1 MAPYSKHP
9 YTPDPDR
16 EFSLRCVAFHRC
28 VVSCRVA
35 MTEPHHVL
43 FCNWRGD
50 RRTEVRALRALT
62 MYTGDGT
69 WYRTVRIKFP
79 VARLFALAENV
90 GLTMSNGGWGLFT
103 VQHPPYTVLYS
114 TVNVF
119 LLFCMM
125 CSTVLY
131 LVYSSTVLYC
141 SVKSV
146 HSKRPVL

>member
-1 MAPYSKHP
+1 
-9 YTPDPDR
+9 
-16 EFSLRCVAFHRC
+16 
-28 VVSCRVA
+28 
-35 MTEPHHVL
+35 
-43 FCNWRGD
+43 
-50 RRTEVRALRALT
+50 

-90 GLTMSNGGWGLFT
+90 GLTMSNVGRGLFT

-131 LVYSSTVLYC
+131 LVYSSIVLYC

-146 HSKRPVL
+146 HSKRPVLQKTAKTGDGNPVPRFSTSTGSTIPSSFFRKKRDF

>member
-1 MAPYSKHP
+1 MRTNATQYSTAHTQHKTLSHSTAIKN
-9 YTPDPDR
+9 YAALLMHT
-16 EFSLRCVAFHRC
+16 
-28 VVSCRVA
+28 
-35 MTEPHHVL
+35 
-43 FCNWRGD
+43 
-50 RRTEVRALRALT
+50 RTIRALT

-90 GLTMSNGGWGLFT
+90 GLTMSNGGRGLFT